1 MDESNTT
8 TDIDD
13 IIRLVKTYNPTADDK
28 FIRGAYE
35 FAALAHNG
43 QNRLSGE
50 PYITHPLAIAKIL
63 AELKM
68 DTNTIVAGIL
78 HDVIEDTHYTYED
91 IEERFGKEVAQLV
104 DGVTK
109 IAKFQFYSKEQEQ
122 VESFRKMFVAMANDI
137 RIIIIKLC
145 DRLHNMRTLSSMRED
160 KQVQKANETLNIY
173 APIANRLGISMIKWE
188 FEDLAFRYLEPDEYH
203 DLVNNV
209 VLKRKE
215 REEYI
220 DNVIGI
226 LKAKMDEEGIDCDI
240 SGRPKH
246 FYSIYKKMQ
255 SGRNFSEIYDL
266 IAVRIIVNTVNDC
279 YAALG
284 WVHTLWKPIPGRIKD
299 YIAMPKP
306 NMYQSL
312 HTTVLGPGGSP
323 FEIQIRTNEMHLI
336 AEYGIAAHW
345 KYKEGKKGSDE
356 LAEKLHWLMELKEL
370 EEESE
375 GSDDFVETVKTDL
388 YNDEIF
394 VFTPKGRVIELPLG
408 STPIDFA
415 YRIHTDIGNKC
426 SGARVNGKI
435 VPLTYGLSTGEI
447 VQIITS
453 PISKGPSRDWLGV
466 VKSPQAKSK
475 IRAYFRKTDKDENI
489 IKGKESFKR
498 ELKHYTL
505 EYNDIVKNEYTDFT
519 FKRFNVT
526 SWEDLFA
533 VIGYGGLRAG
543 YVIQRIKDN
552 YKKDFAEPET
562 INLVKPPKSDKGRS
576 VHIQGHSDLAVKFA
590 RCCMPVPG
598 DHIIGYITRGRG
610 ITVHRADCINIQNS
624 NERDR
629 LIDVNWIEHTSKD
642 DRFTT
647 ELVLRSLDRKGL
659 LADVSTA
666 IGNEGINIS
675 GLNTKPDSDGIFT
688 MHIDI
693 VVDNAEQIET
703 LIRKLSNIPDVLKV
717 FRL

>member
-1 MDESNTT
+1 MEESNTT

>member
-312 HTTVLGPGGSP
+312 HTTVIGPGGSP